1 MRKDVVLMTRISRIG
16 NTGAPGGPSKAKRAG
31 GAFSAT
37 PAAAPETSR
46 GADSVASASTL
57 GALIALQSDD
67 YAGGKSGNAKTIAA
81 AQQVLDD
88 LERLQHA
95 LLDTTR
101 GARAIDALE
110 QAAGLRAHA
119 GADAKL
125 INLYDEIALR
135 ARVELAKLG
144 R

>member
-1 MRKDVVLMTRISRIG
+1 MTRISRIG
-16 NTGAPGGPSKAKRAG
+16 NTGAPSAAAKTKPST

-37 PAAAPETSR
+37 HAAPSE
-46 GADSVASASTL
+46 GAAHADALPAASTL
-57 GALIALQSDD
+57 GALIALQGEDH
-67 YAGGKSGNAKTIAA
+67 AGAKSGNRKTYAA
-81 AQQVLDD
+81 AQQVLLD

-95 LLDTTR
+95 LLD
-101 GARAIDALE
+101 GANGAHAVESLE
-110 QAAGLRAHA
+110 KAATLRAHA

-125 INLYDEIALR
+125 IGLYDEIALR